1 MLRAIGAAVLLASAG
16 MLGWP
21 PGAGAEAPQA
31 KGWWYYPQQAGSP
44 IAVPAPP
51 TVPPE
56 GLYVAQGPGA
66 QNVAMAALEYP
77 VTGVGS
83 ATLKLTF
90 APGGAGTAAIT
101 ACPASNG
108 FTPGPAQAWADAPA
122 YNCTAASA
130 DGVLA
135 ADAATMAFTLTPD
148 FVTAGGTAMQMV
160 LIPAPGSDPFQ
171 VPIAD
176 PGSDSFAGPAPLSD
190 PTSSVDVP
198 SETAADVPFDESFGS
213 ESILPS
219 VSDGLGLGGAV
230 GDAPTA
236 APAQAQRGGRPE
248 RAAPRPVAAVQPM
261 GDRVAAVI
269 ALGVIGAGLW
279 WLGGRPVPTPRLIGG
294 ASVEGEVVRPG
305 VAPAVIRHGGIGR
318 FARPRSAA
326 PNRL

>member
-51 TVPPE
+51 TVPAE

-66 QNVAMAALEYP
+66 QNVAIAALEYA
-77 VTGVGS
+77 VAGVGT

-90 APGGAGTAAIT
+90 APGGAGTPAIT

-122 YNCTAASA
+122 YNCTAAAA

-148 FVTAGGTAMQMV
+148 FVTAGGTAMQIV
-160 LIPAPGSDPFQ
+160 LVPTPGSAPFQ
-171 VPIAD
+171 VPITD

-190 PTSSVDVP
+190 STSSVDVP
-198 SETAADVPFDESFGS
+198 SETVAAVPLDESFGS
-213 ESILPS
+213 ESLLPS
-219 VSDGLGLGGAV
+219 VSDGLGLS
-230 GDAPTA
+230 GDTSEPA
-236 APAQAQRGGRPE
+236 APPVQVQRGRGPARSV
-248 RAAPRPVAAVQPM
+248 PRPVAAVQPM
-261 GDRVAAVI
+261 GDRVAAVV
-269 ALGVIGAGLW
+269 ALGVIGAALW
-279 WLGGRPVPTPRLIGG
+279 WLGGRPVPTPRLLGG
-294 ASVEGEVVRPG
+294 VSAEGGVVRQ
-305 VAPAVIRHGGIGR
+305 ADPAVIRHGGIGR
-318 FARPRSAA
+318 FARPRTAA